1 MHYKWT
7 KTTEAREYDIKR
19 ACKLRTCNEL
29 DSYTCIENR
38 KLTEKTPKMN
48 NTRWSL
54 HTHWVFHILE
64 IVLCAVSAHTFFA
77 SHCFDYYGIYGCNI
91 FSLFSI
97 LICCWS
103 AETSTKHNFIR
114 MQYERINHIS
124 PPKLFV
130 TVQCTYYSTISLGK
144 WWQCGLDKRNIT
156 IPWHMLSKIVVNSY
170 SASWK

>member
-1 MHYKWT
+1 MQWIGLVYMHWIQK
-7 KTTEAREYDIKR
+7 
-19 ACKLRTCNEL
+19 
-29 DSYTCIENR
+29 NR
-38 KLTEKTPKMN
+38 RKNTKMN

-114 MQYERINHIS
+114 MQYERINH
-124 PPKLFV
+124 F
-130 TVQCTYYSTISLGK
+130 YSQSYLSLYSVHTTMSLGK
-144 WWQCGLDKRNIT
+144 WWQCGLDKRNIKHT
-156 IPWHMLSKIVVNSY
+156 CWVKL
-170 SASWK
+170 